1 MLLELSAAVPRRR
14 AGFVT
19 VLVALVVL
27 APVIAAADVPDPTWI
42 GGFYDGAGGDELG
55 APVWD
60 QSPALPF
67 DIVTLAPPSPAPAL
81 PPHQDSSPPRE
92 RSPPPP
98 PPAPPPASRPPE
110 VGAPTHQS

>member
-19 VLVALVVL
+19 VFVALVVL

-42 GGFYDGAGGDELG
+42 GGFYDGADAADLG
-55 APVWD
+55 PLVWD

-67 DIVTLAPPSPAPAL
+67 DIVTPALPAPAPAL
-81 PPHQDSSPPRE
+81 PLLQVSSPTRGRPLPRPP
-92 RSPPPP
+92 RSPPP
-98 PPAPPPASRPPE
+98 ALRSAE
-110 VGAPTHQS
+110 LG

>member
-19 VLVALVVL
+19 VFVALVVL

-42 GGFYDGAGGDELG
+42 GGPYDRAAGGPPRAL
-55 APVWD
+55 VWV

-67 DIVTLAPPSPAPAL
+67 ATPTLAPTVPAPGWPG
-81 PPHQDSSPPRE
+81 PPDSSPTAGSSLP
-92 RSPPPP
+92 RSPR
-98 PPAPPPASRPPE
+98 AP
-110 VGAPTHQS
+110 

>member
-19 VLVALVVL
+19 VFVALVVL

-42 GGFYDGAGGDELG
+42 GGFYDGAGGGELRALVWG
-55 APVWD
+55 QAPA
-60 QSPALPF
+60 PPF
-67 DIVTLAPPSPAPAL
+67 DIVTPAPPSPAPAFPL
-81 PPHQDSSPPRE
+81 PQDSSPPPQ

-98 PPAPPPASRPPE
+98 PP
-110 VGAPTHQS
+110 

>member
-19 VLVALVVL
+19 VFVALVVL

-42 GGFYDGAGGDELG
+42 GGFYDGADGDELG
-55 APVWD
+55 ALVWD

-67 DIVTLAPPSPAPAL
+67 DIVTLALPSPAPAL
-81 PPHQDSSPPRE
+81 DRKSTRLNSSHVAI
-92 RSPPPP
+92 SY
-98 PPAPPPASRPPE
+98 A
-110 VGAPTHQS
+110 VFCL